1 MKAPELRALPVNEL
15 EAKRNDLKEEYLR
28 LRCGHVSRQLADVI
42 MIKKTRRNIARIN
55 TVLNENKSNFQKKQ
69 KQMSKLKLQ
78 SGVVVSNNM
87 DKSIV
92 VKIER
97 KIKHPIYKKTIKRSK
112 KYIAHDEK
120 NECQIGDLVQIAEC
134 RPLSKRKRF
143 RLYKRIK

>member
-1 MKAPELRALPVNEL
+1 
-15 EAKRNDLKEEYLR
+15 
-28 LRCGHVSRQLADVI
+28 
-42 MIKKTRRNIARIN
+42 
-55 TVLNENKSNFQKKQ
+55 
-69 KQMSKLKLQ
+69 MSKLKLQ

-120 NECQIGDLVQIAEC
+120 NQCQIGDLVQIAEC

-143 RLYKRIK
+143 RLHKLLQ

>member
-1 MKAPELRALPVNEL
+1 
-15 EAKRNDLKEEYLR
+15 
-28 LRCGHVSRQLADVI
+28 
-42 MIKKTRRNIARIN
+42 
-55 TVLNENKSNFQKKQ
+55 
-69 KQMSKLKLQ
+69 MSKLKLQ

-112 KYIAHDEK
+112 KYIAHDEQ
-120 NECQIGDLVQIAEC
+120 NECQIGDLVQSAEC

-143 RLYKRIK
+143 RLYKRLQ